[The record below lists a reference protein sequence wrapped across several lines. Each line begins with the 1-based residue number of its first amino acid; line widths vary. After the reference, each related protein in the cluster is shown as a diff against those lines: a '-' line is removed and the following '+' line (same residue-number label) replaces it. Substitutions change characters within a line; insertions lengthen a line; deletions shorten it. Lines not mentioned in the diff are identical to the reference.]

1 MNLIIIYMIVGSQ
14 SNDSVLLLRDGN
26 STLCPLAKDSVD
38 SIRDAQWLDLP
49 PVRCIGT
56 GIHTLTS
63 VTTPALKNQVALIVL
78 ALSNQLLMSRVLRCD
93 IDGVRQ
99 ILQSLE
105 QEPSKYTF

>member
-1 MNLIIIYMIVGSQ
+1 M
-14 SNDSVLLLRDGN
+14 LLLRDGN

-56 GIHTLTS
+56 GVHTLTS
-63 VTTPALKNQVALIVL
+63 VTATSLKNQVALIVL
-78 ALSNQLLMSRVLRCD
+78 AFNNQLLMSRVLRCD
-93 IDGVRQ
+93 LEGVRQ

-105 QEPSKYTF
+105 QDTSKFSVHLR